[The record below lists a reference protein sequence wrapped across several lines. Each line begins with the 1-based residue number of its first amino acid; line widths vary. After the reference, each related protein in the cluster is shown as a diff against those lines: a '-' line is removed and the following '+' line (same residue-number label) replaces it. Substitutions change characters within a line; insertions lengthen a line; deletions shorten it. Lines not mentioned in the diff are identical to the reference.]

1 MNLSHSPA
9 SHGPELTPAA
19 SVRLSSVPRCLR
31 HFHPNNALEV
41 AEYLAAFLQN
51 VVGSLLIEGNG
62 LPNKDGSDMGLS
74 LCFDLLRDK
83 IAIAS
88 GEMAFPLCG
97 PSHDHNLPP
106 LWEPARGDAGHE

>member
-1 MNLSHSPA
+1 MNLSQSPA

-31 HFHPNNALEV
+31 HFHPNNALEE

-51 VVGSLLIEGNG
+51 VVGSLLIEGDG
-62 LPNKDGSDMGLS
+62 LPVKDGSDMGLS

-106 LWEPARGDAGHE
+106 LWEAREEGGDHE

>member
-1 MNLSHSPA
+1 MNLFHSPA

-31 HFHPNNALEV
+31 HVSPGIALEE
-41 AEYLAAFLQN
+41 AGAIATFLQG
-51 VVGSLLIEGNG
+51 VTTAMHHEEGVMPSADYG
-62 LPNKDGSDMGLS
+62 WGLS

-106 LWEPARGDAGHE
+106 LWEAREEGGDHE